1 MTEKEYETESWV
13 KEILEKASKKAKY
26 QIAREVLEDF
36 YADFPI
42 HLEYAKTLDKIFEW
56 LDQQEEE

>member
-26 QIAREVLEDF
+26 QIAREVW
-36 YADFPI
+36 
-42 HLEYAKTLDKIFEW
+42 LEYLKSENIRDVGYIQWLDK
-56 LDQQEEE
+56 QEEE